1 MNQLIEDNRFE
12 ILNLALNRGI
22 RNVRLFGSMA
32 DDTIHENS
40 DVDLLVD
47 LGPGETGFSL
57 GGFLMDLQKLLGRK
71 VDVVTESSLH
81 PLLREKILKQAIRL

>member
-1 MNQLIEDNRFE
+1 MNQLIENNRLE
-12 ILNLALNRGI
+12 IINLALNRGI

-57 GGFLMDLQKLLGRK
+57 GGFLMDLQNLLGRK

-81 PLLREKILKQAIRL
+81 PLIREKILAQAIKL